1 MGVAQS
7 FRAAFF
13 ICCWEQQM
21 VADHDYGFGSAT
33 RDNAAR
39 HSLAM
44 IETGLQQLTPVATRG
59 KRL

>member
-44 IETGLQQLTPVATRG
+44 IETGL
-59 KRL
+59 